1 MDHLSQDT
9 SEAPVLLA
17 DTRSIVR
24 PNLWNRMSHWVLWR
38 IFVMALMLLVLVIV
52 TPRVLDLGIP
62 PEPSPWHS
70 ALVALRNLFVAGMM
84 VWVYSFS
91 VRLMERRSA
100 TEVMPHPFNLLT
112 GALIGTA
119 LLSAVYF
126 VLWSMGRATFAYG
139 TGVMGLGFALVGVFG
154 AALVEELLLRAILF
168 RIAEQAFGT
177 TTAVVLSAGIFG
189 LLHGLNHGATL
200 MSDVAIALEA
210 GVLLALAYALT
221 RNLWLAVGIHL
232 GWNFA
237 EGSIYGAAVSGT
249 TPAHTLLRGSLTG
262 ARTLTGGSFGPE
274 ASIVSIAVC
283 LVASAVFLLF
293 IIRKHY
299 WIPVGFRL
307 TLP

>member
-1 MDHLSQDT
+1 MNHLTQNAI
-9 SEAPVLLA
+9 EEPVLLA
-17 DTRSIVR
+17 DTRSTAP
-24 PNLWNRMSHWVLWR
+24 PNLWNRMSHWMLWR
-38 IFVMALMLLVLVIV
+38 IFIMAVMLLIVVIV

-62 PEPSPWHS
+62 PEPSPWHP
-70 ALVALRNLFVAGMM
+70 ALAALRNLVVAGMM

-100 TEVMPHPFNLLT
+100 TEIMPRPLNLLT
-112 GALIGTA
+112 GTLIGTA
-119 LLSAVYF
+119 LISAVYI
-126 VLWSMGRATFAYG
+126 VLWSMGHATFASG
-139 TGVMGLGFALVGVFG
+139 TGVMGLGFALAGVFG
-154 AALVEELLLRAILF
+154 AALFEELLLRALLF

-177 TTAVVLSAGIFG
+177 TSAVVLSAGVFG

-249 TPAHTLLRGSLTG
+249 APAHTLLRGSLTG
-262 ARTLTGGSFGPE
+262 AQTFTGGTFGPE

-283 LVASAVFLLF
+283 LLASAVLLMF